1 MSELRPD
8 PRRDPRGPWDVPEE
22 PDPWRPVVTGGLDTD
37 GDGVADTTVVDDGAD
52 LLVATDLDGDGVADQ
67 VLRLVADGTV
77 HTVELPDTGPESP
90 GWSPVPH

>member
-8 PRRDPRGPWDVPEE
+8 PRPDSRAPWNVPDE
-22 PDPWRPVVTGGLDTD
+22 PDPWRPAVTGGLDTD
-37 GDGVADTTVVDDGAD
+37 GDGVADTTVIDDGAD

-77 HTVELPDTGPESP
+77 RTVELPDTDTETP
-90 GWSPVPH
+90 GWSQVPY